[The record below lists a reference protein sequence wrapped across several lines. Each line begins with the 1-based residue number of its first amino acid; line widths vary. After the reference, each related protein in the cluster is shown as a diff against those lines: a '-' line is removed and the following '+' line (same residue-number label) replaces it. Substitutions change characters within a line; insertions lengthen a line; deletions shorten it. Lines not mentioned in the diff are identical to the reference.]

1 MPSRREGSALFR
13 RLVLVAFYIEVGLLF
28 LVLPW
33 TLVWERN
40 YFMERLPWLHA
51 LFTNFFVR
59 GAVSGLGLL
68 NVVAGFS
75 ELIPIF
81 AVRARH
87 DVAFGDGADTKVRP

>member
-1 MPSRREGSALFR
+1 MPSRREGRSLFS
-13 RLVLVAFYIEVGLLF
+13 RLVLVAFYLEVGLLF

-33 TLVWERN
+33 TVLWERN
-40 YFMERLPWLHA
+40 YFMERLPELQAFCSSH
-51 LFTNFFVR
+51 FVR
-59 GAVSGLGLL
+59 GAVTGLGLL

-87 DVAFGDGADTKVRP
+87 DVAFGDEADTKVRP

>member
-1 MPSRREGSALFR
+1 MLSRREGSALFR

-28 LVLPW
+28 MVLPW
-33 TLVWERN
+33 TVLWQRN
-40 YFMERLPWLHA
+40 YFMEHVPLLDA
-51 LFTNFFVR
+51 LFNNFFIR

-87 DVAFGDGADTKVRP
+87 DVAFGDQAETKVRP